1 MNAHTTRRIPRAIAA
16 AAVTALALWGLG
28 AVPAFAAPPPVEA
41 GTISVV
47 DANGG
52 PVSGAL
58 VTITPASGEG
68 FGPDYYGTTM
78 ADGTLSLSSIAGFE
92 ASANPYAV
100 WVNANGDAEYWDGTD
115 DFGSTVPITIV
126 GAGPVITA
134 TVRANNPPNATSAG
148 ISGRVTDALTG
159 APVPGVL
166 VNAVDMGS
174 QGDNSGASQSGADG
188 TYFMNFSGGDLPSA
202 AGVQFLTPITS
213 TSAPYGY
220 ASQFFDD
227 ISDYSGLPETPVPVT
242 AGATAPNIDAAL
254 MPNGLLSGTVSVDGA
269 PLANAQISTWS
280 IESNA
285 VISTGTSDANGMYR
299 LPTPPGTYK
308 IEFDR
313 LDAHGNVIATLWFAG
328 AASREAGADV
338 AIQTKVETG
347 GIDANFVTTPTPPTP
362 APTSTPVPE
371 PALAES
377 GGSAAGAISA
387 LAIGMLILTAGAV
400 VIIAGSRR
408 GRRSR

>member
-1 MNAHTTRRIPRAIAA
+1 MNAHTTRRISRVTAA
-16 AAVTALALWGLG
+16 AAVTAFALWGLG

-41 GTISVV
+41 ATISVL
-47 DANGG
+47 DANGN

-58 VTITPASGEG
+58 VTITPASDGG
-68 FGPDYYGTTM
+68 IGPEYYGTTM
-78 ADGTLSLSSIAGFE
+78 ADGTLSLSSVAGFD
-92 ASANPYAV
+92 ASANPYGV
-100 WVNANGDAEYWDGTD
+100 WVNANGYAGYWDGTD

-126 GAGPVITA
+126 DAGPAITA
-134 TVRANNPPNATSAG
+134 TVPANNPPDATSAG

-159 APVPGVL
+159 APIPGVL
-166 VNAVDMGS
+166 VNAVDMGN

-202 AGVQFLTPITS
+202 AGVQFVTPMTGP
-213 TSAPYGY
+213 SAPYGY
-220 ASQFFDD
+220 AAQFFDN

-269 PLANAQISTWS
+269 PLANAQINAWS
-280 IESNA
+280 IESNT
-285 VISTGTSDANGMYR
+285 VVSSGTTDASGMYR
-299 LPTPPGTYK
+299 MPTPPGVYK

-313 LDAHGNVIATLWFAG
+313 LDAHGNVIATLWFSD

-347 GIDANFVTTPTPPTP
+347 DIDGNFVTTPPPPP
-362 APTSTPVPE
+362 APTSTAAPE
-371 PALAES
+371 TALAES
-377 GGSAAGAISA
+377 GGSPAGAISA
-387 LAIGMLILTAGAV
+387 LALGMLIVAAGAV
-400 VIIAGSRR
+400 VIVAGRRR
-408 GRRSR
+408 GRRAH